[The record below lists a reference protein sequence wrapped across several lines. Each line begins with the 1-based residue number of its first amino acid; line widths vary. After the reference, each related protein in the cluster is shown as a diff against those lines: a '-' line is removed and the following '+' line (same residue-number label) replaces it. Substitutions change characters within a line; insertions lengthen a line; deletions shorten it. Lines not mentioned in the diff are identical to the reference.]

1 MIGLVF
7 VYNKAANTLLD
18 DIAGKIEAEARKEF
32 DEAVDFAMNSPEPD
46 PESAFEGIY
55 ADEGGN

>member
-1 MIGLVF
+1 MGHM
-7 VYNKAANTLLD
+7 TD
-18 DIAGKIEAEARKEF
+18 DIADEIEAEAKKEF
-32 DEAVDFAMNSPEPD
+32 AEAVDFAMNSPEPD